1 MVATVI
7 TTQFTKKYN
16 HLHFKRTE
24 RKNTTMN
31 NTDRITLSKKMSYAL
46 RHCPEEFGLDM
57 APDASVFLDDL
68 LKALEANTDDILY
81 VVRHDNKGRFSYN
94 SETGRIW
101 CKHGHTIDGVN
112 PDLEIVDSSVSD
124 LPEVLY
130 HGTKDQFIKSVMKDG
145 LKHMDRNFVHLTPS
159 KETARSVADRRSG
172 KSIILKVNMRD
183 LLNSKYTLYKS
194 GEVYLIEH
202 VASDLLSFA

>member
-1 MVATVI
+1 MV
-7 TTQFTKKYN
+7 TTINPPLFIKCQQ
-16 HLHFKRTE
+16 LQLQQKRE
-24 RKNTTMN
+24 KNTMK
-31 NTDRITLSKKMSYAL
+31 NTDRIILSKKMSYAL
-46 RHCPEEFGLDM
+46 RHRPEEFGLDM
-57 APDASVFLDDL
+57 APDASVLLDEFS
-68 LKALEANTDDILY
+68 KALKTSIDDILY
-81 VVRHDNKGRFSYN
+81 VVRHDNKGRFTYN
-94 SETGRIW
+94 PETGRIW

-159 KETARSVADRRSG
+159 VDTARSVAGRRSG
-172 KSIILKVNMRD
+172 KSVILKVKMRD
-183 LLNSKYTLYKS
+183 LLNSGHTLYKS

-202 VASDLLSFA
+202 VAPDLLSFA

>member
-1 MVATVI
+1 MASTIEAT
-7 TTQFTKKYN
+7 QLTKKYN

-24 RKNTTMN
+24 RKKTMN
-31 NTDRITLSKKMSYAL
+31 NTDRIALSKKMSYAL

-57 APDASVFLDDL
+57 APDASVLLDDL
-68 LKALEANTDDILY
+68 LKALGANTDDILY
-81 VVRHDNKGRFSYN
+81 VVRHDNKGRFTYN
-94 SETGRIW
+94 PETGRIW

-112 PDLEIVDSSVSD
+112 PDLEIVDSSAKD

-172 KSIILKVNMRD
+172 KSVILKVYTNN
-183 LLNSKYTLYKS
+183 LLNSGYTLYKS

-202 VASDLLSFA
+202 VAPDLVSFA